1 MLARVAHCTAKPGQ
15 AGEVAR
21 LLRQVSEILAGFDGC
36 EQYLVCRRPDTDEV
50 WVLERWRDRER
61 MQAALQLP
69 EFREMIP
76 RVQELVAAWASP
88 VDLEP
93 VEP

>member
-21 LLRQVSEILAGFDGC
+21 LLREVS
-36 EQYLVCRRPDTDEV
+36 
-50 WVLERWRDRER
+50 
-61 MQAALQLP
+61 
-69 EFREMIP
+69 EMIP
-76 RVQELVAAWASP
+76 QVQELVAAWASP